1 MFNRLVVPV
10 DGSEPSNKTVSLAI
24 EFAKNRKASII
35 FCHAIDE
42 VSMIRAA
49 GAAGVDW
56 QPGVDDLRREGK
68 RVLDAA
74 MTQASQA
81 GVEAH
86 AVMSDRGP
94 VDTILDAVRDHVADL
109 IVMGT
114 HGRRGFSRAV
124 LGSVTEAALRHAH
137 VPILVVTP
145 PMHIDTK
152 AR

>member
-1 MFNRLVVPV
+1 VFNHLVVPV

-24 EFAKNRKASII
+24 EIAKNQKASIV

-56 QPGVDDLRREGK
+56 QPGVEDLRGEGK

-74 MTQASQA
+74 MRQADQA
-81 GVEAH
+81 GLEAH
-86 AVMSDRGP
+86 AVMSDRAP
-94 VDTILDAVRDHVADL
+94 VDAILDVVKDHAANL

-114 HGRRGFSRAV
+114 HGRRGFSRAW
-124 LGSVTEAALRHAH
+124 LGSVTEGVLRHAH
-137 VPILVVTP
+137 IPMLIVTP
-145 PMHIDTK
+145 PAHIDS
-152 AR
+152 